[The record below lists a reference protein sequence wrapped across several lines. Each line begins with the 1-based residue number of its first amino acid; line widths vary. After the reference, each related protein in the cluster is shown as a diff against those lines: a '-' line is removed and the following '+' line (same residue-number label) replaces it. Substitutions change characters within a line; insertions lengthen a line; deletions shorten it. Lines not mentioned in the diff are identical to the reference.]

1 MRAERCGLRADS
13 GWQKGLR
20 ASGWRAAG
28 PARIHLYQRPD
39 TRRNGTIC
47 KMSSSAADPSSDLSA
62 AVLAAQE
69 GLTREEVQEVV
80 GTRQQQEQGQDQG
93 QDDGEGGQGAGDAP
107 AAPAAGSSG
116 LLYPQLFAP
125 SQATLNKLRKRQL
138 KTR

>member
-1 MRAERCGLRADS
+1 
-13 GWQKGLR
+13 
-20 ASGWRAAG
+20 
-28 PARIHLYQRPD
+28 
-39 TRRNGTIC
+39 
-47 KMSSSAADPSSDLSA
+47 MSSSAADPSSDLSA